1 MTAGL
6 ETYNEQGNKIV
17 ALDKR
22 VATLIGKHKTDAVKG
37 VFFDMQ
43 IKEGQTWVFFVRLG
57 DGMPAALPSLE
68 IHDSYIAWEF
78 YVQGIPDEDL
88 KKVATWGEIVYGR
101 Y

>member
-1 MTAGL
+1 MNAGL
-6 ETYNEQGNKIV
+6 ETYDEQGNKIV

-22 VATLIGKHKTDAVKG
+22 VATLIGRHKTDEVKG

-43 IKEGQTWVFFVRLG
+43 IKEGQTWAFFVCSGEGAPL
-57 DGMPAALPSLE
+57 ALPSLG
-68 IHDSYIAWEF
+68 IHDSYISWKF
-78 YVQGIPDEDL
+78 NITGISDEDL